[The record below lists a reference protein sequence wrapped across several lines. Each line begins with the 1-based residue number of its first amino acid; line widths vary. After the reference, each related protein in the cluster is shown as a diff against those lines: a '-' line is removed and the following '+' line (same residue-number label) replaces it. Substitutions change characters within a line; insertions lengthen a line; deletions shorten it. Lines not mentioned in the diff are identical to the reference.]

1 MSPPETTASPT
12 EYRALLE
19 SAALLE
25 ESDRCVI
32 RIDGDRAEEMLH
44 GLVTNRV
51 KGMQAQRAVY
61 AFMLTPK
68 GRLVAALR
76 LLRLNGAYWLDLP
89 ALCQEAVL
97 AHLRKYLPPIFA
109 TFEPTDIRRIGVVG
123 PLAASALDAWAG
135 EPISSHLAALEARPL
150 KRGDGADRAQILIR
164 REDAEGAGYD
174 VYVAGDAVQSVLPA
188 LEEAIATVGGG
199 VVGRETWEVFRV
211 EHGIPVWGTDFDQA
225 NLAQELGE
233 DERAIS
239 FDKGCYTGQEVVAR
253 IHFRGHVNR
262 ILRGFRLP
270 RPVEASQPL
279 YEGERERGVI
289 TSPAISPRF
298 GPIALGYARFEIPPG
313 AWLSLESGG
322 QTEVEVVRL
331 PFDGPIAPPAAPPRE
346 ERAAEGGT

>member
-1 MSPPETTASPT
+1 MSPIETTASPT

-32 RIDGDRAEEMLH
+32 RIEGDRAEEMLH
-44 GLVTNRV
+44 GLLTNRV
-51 KGMQAQRAVY
+51 KGMQAQGAVY

-76 LLRLNGAYWLDLP
+76 LLRLNGGYWLDLP

-109 TFEPTDIRRIGVVG
+109 TFEPTDVRRIGVVG

-135 EPISSHLAALEARPL
+135 ERISLELAALEARPL
-150 KRGDGADRAQILIR
+150 ERGDGAKILIR
-164 REDAEGAGYD
+164 REDVEGAGYD
-174 VYVAGDAVQSVLPA
+174 VYVAGDAVQSVLAA

-199 VVGRETWEVFRV
+199 VIGRETWAVFRV
-211 EHGIPVWGTDFDQA
+211 EHGIPVWGTDFDQD
-225 NLAQELGE
+225 NLAQELGQ

-270 RPVEASQPL
+270 RPAEARQPL

-289 TSPAISPRF
+289 TSPAVSPRF

-313 AWLSLESGG
+313 AWLSLEPGG
-322 QTEVEVVRL
+322 QTEVQVVAL
-331 PFDGPIAPPAAPPRE
+331 PFDGPGAPPAAPPRE
-346 ERAAEGGT
+346 EPR

>member
-1 MSPPETTASPT
+1 MTMSPAEATVSPT

-19 SAALLE
+19 SAGLLE
-25 ESDRCVI
+25 ETDRSVI
-32 RIDGDRAEEMLH
+32 RIAGDRAEEMLH

-51 KGMQAQRAVY
+51 KGMQAGRAVY

-76 LLRLNGAYWLDLP
+76 LLRLDGGYWLDLP
-89 ALCQEAVL
+89 ALCEETVL
-97 AHLRKYLPPIFA
+97 VHLRKYLPPIFA

-135 EPISSHLAALEARPL
+135 EPISRDLAALEARPL
-150 KRGDGADRAQILIR
+150 ERGDAVWIVVR
-164 REDAEGAGYD
+164 REDVEGAGYD
-174 VYVAGDAVQSVLPA
+174 VYVSGDAVQSVLA
-188 LEEAIATVGGG
+188 SLDEAIATVGGR
-199 VVGRETWEVFRV
+199 VVGRETWEVFRI
-211 EHGIPVWGTDFDQA
+211 EHGIPVWDTDFDQD
-225 NLAQELGE
+225 NLAQELGQ

-270 RPVEASQPL
+270 HPVEVGQPL
-279 YEGERERGVI
+279 YDGERERGVI
-289 TSPAISPRF
+289 TSSTVSPRF

-313 AWLSLESGG
+313 ASLSLEPGAARR
-322 QTEVEVVRL
+322 RL
-331 PFDGPIAPPAAPPRE
+331 KP
-346 ERAAEGGT
+346 

>member
-1 MSPPETTASPT
+1 MNPTETTASPT
-12 EYRALLE
+12 EYRALFE

-25 ESDRCVI
+25 DSDRSVI
-32 RIDGDRAEEMLH
+32 RIDGDRADEMLH

-51 KGMQAQRAVY
+51 KGMRAHRAVY

-76 LLRLNGAYWLDLP
+76 LLRLDGGYWLDLP

-135 EPISSHLAALEARPL
+135 EPISLDMAALEGRPL
-150 KRGDGADRAQILIR
+150 ERGDGARILVR
-164 REDAEGAGYD
+164 REDVEGAGYD
-174 VYVAGDAVQSVLPA
+174 VYVAGDAVRSVLAA
-188 LEEAIATVGGG
+188 LKEAIATVGGG
-199 VVGRETWEVFRV
+199 VVGRDTWEVFRV
-211 EHGIPVWGTDFDQA
+211 EHGIPVWDADFDQG
-225 NLAQELGE
+225 NLPQELGQ

-270 RPVEASQPL
+270 RPVAAGQPL
-279 YEGERERGVI
+279 YDGERERGVI
-289 TSPAISPRF
+289 TSPAVSPRF
-298 GPIALGYARFEIPPG
+298 GAIALGYARFEIPPG
-313 AWLSLESGG
+313 AWLSLEPGG
-322 QTEVEVVRL
+322 QTEVEVVAL
-331 PFDGPIAPPAAPPRE
+331 PFEGPATPPRE
-346 ERAAEGGT
+346 QRK

>member
-1 MSPPETTASPT
+1 MSPTETKTSPT

-25 ESDRCVI
+25 ESHRCVI
-32 RIDGDRAEEMLH
+32 RIEGDRAEEMLH
-44 GLVTNRV
+44 GLLTNRV
-51 KGMQAQRAVY
+51 KGMQAHRALY
-61 AFMLTPK
+61 TFMLTPK

-76 LLRLNGAYWLDLP
+76 LLRLNGEYWLDLP

-109 TFEPTDIRRIGVVG
+109 TFEPTDVRRIGVVG
-123 PLAASALDAWAG
+123 PLASSALDVWAG
-135 EPISSHLAALEARPL
+135 EPISLELAALEARPL
-150 KRGDGADRAQILIR
+150 QRGDGARILIR
-164 REDAEGAGYD
+164 REDVEGAGYD
-174 VYVAGDAVQSVLPA
+174 VYVAGDAVQSVLA
-188 LEEAIATVGGG
+188 SLEEAIATVGG
-199 VVGRETWEVFRV
+199 VAVGWETWEVFRV
-211 EHGIPVWGTDFDQA
+211 EHGIPRWGTDFDQE
-225 NLAQELGE
+225 NLAQELGQ

-270 RPVEASQPL
+270 RPAEAGQPL

-289 TSPAISPRF
+289 TSPAVSPRF

-322 QTEVEVVRL
+322 QTDVQVVAL
-331 PFDGPIAPPAAPPRE
+331 PFDGPSAPPAAPLASPPRE
-346 ERAAEGGT
+346 EHR

>member
-1 MSPPETTASPT
+1 MSQTETTASPT

-44 GLVTNRV
+44 GLVTNRI
-51 KGMQAQRAVY
+51 KGMQPQRAVY

-68 GRLVAALR
+68 GRLVTALR
-76 LLRLNGAYWLDLP
+76 VLRLNGGYWLDLP

-109 TFEPTDIRRIGVVG
+109 TFEPADIRRIGVVG
-123 PLAASALDAWAG
+123 PLASSALDAWAG
-135 EPISSHLAALEARPL
+135 ERISLELSALEARPL
-150 KRGDGADRAQILIR
+150 ERGDGARFLVR
-164 REDAEGAGYD
+164 REDVEGPGYD
-174 VYVAGDAVQSVLPA
+174 VYVAGDALQGVLA
-188 LEEAIATVGGG
+188 SLEQAMATVSG
-199 VVGRETWEVFRV
+199 VLVGWETWEVFRI
-211 EHGIPVWGTDFDQA
+211 EHGIPVWATDFDQD
-225 NLAQELGE
+225 NLAQELGQ

-270 RPVEASQPL
+270 RPVAAGQPL

-289 TSPAISPRF
+289 TSPAVSPRF

-322 QTEVEVVRL
+322 QTEVEVVAL
-331 PFDGPIAPPAAPPRE
+331 PFEGPSAPLASPSRE
-346 ERAAEGGT
+346 ERR

>member
-1 MSPPETTASPT
+1 MSPTETTASLT
-12 EYRALLE
+12 EYRALLK

-32 RIDGDRAEEMLH
+32 RIEGDRAEEMLH

-51 KGMQAQRAVY
+51 KGMPAHRAVY

-76 LLRLNGAYWLDLP
+76 LLRLNGGYWLDLP

-123 PLAASALDAWAG
+123 PAAASALDAWAG
-135 EPISSHLAALEARPL
+135 EPISLELGALEARPL
-150 KRGDGADRAQILIR
+150 ERGDGAKILIR
-164 REDAEGAGYD
+164 REDVEGAGYD
-174 VYVAGDAVQSVLPA
+174 VYVDGDAVQSVLAA
-188 LEEAIATVGGG
+188 LEEAIATIGGA
-199 VVGRETWEVFRV
+199 VVGPETWQVFRV
-211 EHGIPVWGTDFDQA
+211 EHGIPVWGADFDQD
-225 NLAQELGE
+225 NLAQELGQ

-262 ILRGFRLP
+262 ILRGFCLP
-270 RPVEASQPL
+270 RPVAAGQPL

-289 TSPAISPRF
+289 TSPAVSSRF

-322 QTEVEVVRL
+322 QTDVEVVAL
-331 PFDGPIAPPAAPPRE
+331 PFEGPSAPPAAPLASPPRE
-346 ERAAEGGT
+346 ERR

>member
-1 MSPPETTASPT
+1 MSPIETTASPT
-12 EYRALLE
+12 EYRALFE

-25 ESDRCVI
+25 ESDRSVI
-32 RIDGDRAEEMLH
+32 RIEGDRAEEMLH
-44 GLVTNRV
+44 GLLTNRV
-51 KGMQAQRAVY
+51 KGMQAQGAVY
-61 AFMLTPK
+61 TFMLTPK

-76 LLRLNGAYWLDLP
+76 LLRLDGGYWLDLP

-109 TFEPTDIRRIGVVG
+109 TFEPTDVRRIGVVG

-135 EPISSHLAALEARPL
+135 ERISLELAALEARPL
-150 KRGDGADRAQILIR
+150 ERGDGAKILIR
-164 REDAEGAGYD
+164 REDVEGAGYD
-174 VYVAGDAVQSVLPA
+174 VYVAGDAVQSVLAA

-199 VVGRETWEVFRV
+199 VIGRETWAVFRV
-211 EHGIPVWGTDFDQA
+211 EHGIPVWGTDFDQD
-225 NLAQELGE
+225 NLAQELGQ

-270 RPVEASQPL
+270 RPAEARQPL

-289 TSPAISPRF
+289 TSPAVSPRF

-313 AWLSLESGG
+313 AWLSLEPGG
-322 QTEVEVVRL
+322 QTEVQVVAL
-331 PFDGPIAPPAAPPRE
+331 PFDGPGAPPAAPPRE
-346 ERAAEGGT
+346 EPR

>member
-1 MSPPETTASPT
+1 MSPIETTASPT
-12 EYRALLE
+12 EYRALFE

-25 ESDRCVI
+25 ESDRSVI
-32 RIDGDRAEEMLH
+32 RIEGDRAEEMLH
-44 GLVTNRV
+44 GLLTNRV
-51 KGMQAQRAVY
+51 KGMQAQGAVY
-61 AFMLTPK
+61 TFMLTPK

-76 LLRLNGAYWLDLP
+76 LLRLDGGYWLDLP

-109 TFEPTDIRRIGVVG
+109 TFEPTDVRRIGVVG

-135 EPISSHLAALEARPL
+135 ERISLELAALEARPL
-150 KRGDGADRAQILIR
+150 ERGDGAKILIR
-164 REDAEGAGYD
+164 REDVEGAGYD
-174 VYVAGDAVQSVLPA
+174 VYVAGDAVQSVLAA

-199 VVGRETWEVFRV
+199 VIGRETWAVFRV
-211 EHGIPVWGTDFDQA
+211 EHGIPVWGTDFDQD
-225 NLAQELGE
+225 NLAQELGQ

-270 RPVEASQPL
+270 RPAQARQPL

-289 TSPAISPRF
+289 TSPAVSPRF

-313 AWLSLESGG
+313 AWLSLEPGG
-322 QTEVEVVRL
+322 QTEVQVVAL
-331 PFDGPIAPPAAPPRE
+331 PFDGPGAPPAAPPRE
-346 ERAAEGGT
+346 EPR

>member
-1 MSPPETTASPT
+1 MSPTETTASPT
-12 EYRALLE
+12 EYRALLK

-25 ESDRCVI
+25 DTDRCVI
-32 RIDGDRAEEMLH
+32 RIEGDRAQEMLH

-68 GRLVAALR
+68 GRLVAELR

-89 ALCQEAVL
+89 VLCQEAVL

-123 PLAASALDAWAG
+123 PAAASALDAWAG
-135 EPISSHLAALEARPL
+135 EPISLELAALEAQPL
-150 KRGDGADRAQILIR
+150 ERGDGARILVR
-164 REDAEGAGYD
+164 REDVEGAGYD
-174 VYVAGDAVQSVLPA
+174 VYVPGDAVQSVLTA
-188 LEEAIATVGGG
+188 LEEAIVTVGG
-199 VVGRETWEVFRV
+199 VVIGRETWEVFRV
-211 EHGIPVWGTDFDQA
+211 EHGIPVWGTDFDQD
-225 NLAQELGE
+225 NLAQELGQ

-262 ILRGFRLP
+262 MLRGFRLP
-270 RPVEASQPL
+270 RPVAAGQPL

-289 TSPAISPRF
+289 TSPAVSPRF

-322 QTEVEVVRL
+322 QTEVEVVAL
-331 PFDGPIAPPAAPPRE
+331 PFEGPSAPPASPPAGPPRE
-346 ERAAEGGT
+346 DHK

>member
-1 MSPPETTASPT
+1 MRPTETTASPT
-12 EYRALLE
+12 EYRTLFE

-25 ESDRCVI
+25 ESDRRVI
-32 RIDGDRAEEMLH
+32 RIEGDRAEETLH
-44 GLVTNRV
+44 GILTNRV
-51 KGMQAQRAVY
+51 KGMQAHRAVY

-68 GRLVAALR
+68 ARLVAALR
-76 LLRLNGAYWLDLP
+76 LLRLEGGYWLDLP

-109 TFEPTDIRRIGVVG
+109 TFEPTDIRRIGVIG
-123 PLAASALDAWAG
+123 PRAGAALDAWAG
-135 EPISSHLAALEARPL
+135 APVSVDLAVLEARPL
-150 KRGDGADRAQILIR
+150 ERGDGASILVR
-164 REDAEGAGYD
+164 REAVEGAGYD

-211 EHGIPVWGTDFDQA
+211 EHGLPVWDIDCDQDK
-225 NLAQELGE
+225 LAQELGQ

-270 RPVEASQPL
+270 RPVDAGQPL
-279 YEGERERGVI
+279 YQGERERGVI
-289 TSPAISPRF
+289 TSPATSPRF
-298 GPIALGYARFEIPPG
+298 GPIALGYARFEVLPG
-313 AWLSLESGG
+313 AWLSLEPGG
-322 QTEVEVVRL
+322 QTGVEVVAL
-331 PFDGPIAPPAAPPRE
+331 PFEEPAAPL
-346 ERAAEGGT
+346 

>member
-1 MSPPETTASPT
+1 MSPAKTTASPT

-32 RIDGDRAEEMLH
+32 RIEGDRAEEMLH
-44 GLVTNRV
+44 GLLTNRV
-51 KGMQAQRAVY
+51 KGMQAQGAVY

-76 LLRLNGAYWLDLP
+76 LLRLNGGYWLDLP

-135 EPISSHLAALEARPL
+135 ERISLELAALEARPL
-150 KRGDGADRAQILIR
+150 ERGDGAKILIR
-164 REDAEGAGYD
+164 REDVEGAGYD
-174 VYVAGDAVQSVLPA
+174 VYVAGDAVQSVLAA

-199 VVGRETWEVFRV
+199 VIGRETWAVFRV
-211 EHGIPVWGTDFDQA
+211 EHGIPVWGTDFDQD
-225 NLAQELGE
+225 NLAQELGQ

-270 RPVEASQPL
+270 RPAEARQPL

-289 TSPAISPRF
+289 TSPAVSPRF

-313 AWLSLESGG
+313 AWLSLEPGG
-322 QTEVEVVRL
+322 QTEVQVVAL
-331 PFDGPIAPPAAPPRE
+331 PFDGPGAPPAAPPRE
-346 ERAAEGGT
+346 EPR

>member
-1 MSPPETTASPT
+1 MSPAEATASPT
-12 EYRALLE
+12 EYRALFE

-25 ESDRCVI
+25 ESDRSVI

-51 KGMQAQRAVY
+51 KGMQAGRAVY

-76 LLRLNGAYWLDLP
+76 LLRLDGAYWLDLP
-89 ALCQEAVL
+89 ALCEETVL

-135 EPISSHLAALEARPL
+135 EPISLDLAVLEARPL
-150 KRGDGADRAQILIR
+150 ERRDGAGILVR
-164 REDAEGAGYD
+164 REDVEGTGYD
-174 VYVAGDAVQSVLPA
+174 VYVAGDAVQSVLAA
-188 LEEAIATVGGG
+188 LEKAIATVGGS
-199 VVGRETWEVFRV
+199 VVGRETWEVFRI
-211 EHGIPVWGTDFDQA
+211 EHGIPVWDTDFDQD
-225 NLAQELGE
+225 NLAQELGQ

-262 ILRGFRLP
+262 IQRGFRLP
-270 RPVEASQPL
+270 RPVEAGRPL
-279 YEGERERGVI
+279 YDGERERGVI
-289 TSPAISPRF
+289 TSPTVSPRF

-313 AWLSLESGG
+313 AWLSLEPGG
-322 QTEVEVVRL
+322 QTDVEVVTL
-331 PFDGPIAPPAAPPRE
+331 PFDGTD
-346 ERAAEGGT
+346 RAAESGA

>member
-1 MSPPETTASPT
+1 MSPTETTASLT

-32 RIDGDRAEEMLH
+32 RIEGDRAEEMLH
-44 GLVTNRV
+44 GLLTNRV

-76 LLRLNGAYWLDLP
+76 LLRLNTGYWLDLP

-109 TFEPTDIRRIGVVG
+109 TFESTDIRRIGVVG

-135 EPISSHLAALEARPL
+135 EPISLKLATLEARPL
-150 KRGDGADRAQILIR
+150 EHGDGSWILVR
-164 REDAEGAGYD
+164 REDVEGPGYD
-174 VYVAGDAVQSVLPA
+174 VYVAGDAVRSVLAA
-188 LEEAIATVGGG
+188 LEEAIATVGG
-199 VVGRETWEVFRV
+199 VAVGRETWEVFRV
-211 EHGIPVWGTDFDQA
+211 EHGIPVWAADFDQD
-225 NLAQELGE
+225 NLAQELGQ
-233 DERAIS
+233 DDRAIS

-270 RPVEASQPL
+270 RPVAAGQPL

-322 QTEVEVVRL
+322 QTEVEVVAL
-331 PFDGPIAPPAAPPRE
+331 PFEGPSAPPAAPPASPPRE
-346 ERAAEGGT
+346 ERR

>member
-1 MSPPETTASPT
+1 MSATKTKASPI
-12 EYRALLE
+12 EYQALFE

-32 RIDGDRAEEMLH
+32 RIEGDRAEEMLH

-51 KGMQAQRAVY
+51 KGMQAHRAVY
-61 AFMLTPK
+61 TFMLTPK

-76 LLRLNGAYWLDLP
+76 LLRLDGEYWLDLP

-109 TFEPTDIRRIGVVG
+109 TFEPTDVRRLGVIG

-135 EPISSHLAALEARPL
+135 NPISQDLAALEARPL
-150 KRGDGADRAQILIR
+150 GRGDGARILIR
-164 REDAEGAGYD
+164 REDVEGAGYD
-174 VYVAGDAVQSVLPA
+174 VYVAGDAVQSVLAA
-188 LEEAIATVGGG
+188 LEEAIATVGGV

-211 EHGIPVWGTDFDQA
+211 EHGIPVWGTDFDQD
-225 NLAQELGE
+225 NLAQELGQ

-270 RPVEASQPL
+270 QPVAAGQPL

-289 TSPAISPRF
+289 TSLAVSPRF
-298 GPIALGYARFEIPPG
+298 GPIALGYARFEITPG
-313 AWLSLESGG
+313 AWLSLEPGG
-322 QTEVEVVRL
+322 QTEVQVVAL
-331 PFDGPIAPPAAPPRE
+331 PFDRPGAPPAAPPRQ
-346 ERAAEGGT
+346 ERK